1 MAKELETLISVGGQL
16 DPSLLKVIQAVNKNI
31 DALEKQVK
39 AANAATKTHGGNIGN
54 VFGKIASGAK
64 VMGSAVQ
71 AGFAAAAGAAKI
83 AAVGIGAVGLVA
95 AATIVGAYKLAEKSS
110 ALAESQNVV
119 EQTFKTSAKAIKDWT
134 LTTAKSAGISQLNAM
149 MWSGSMGAML
159 KSSGVTENYANIMSR
174 SLVQLSG
181 DMSSFYNLA
190 AGDAWEKIRAGIA
203 GETEP
208 LKQLGINLSVAN
220 LQAFALS
227 QGIKTSY
234 AKMGQAQQ
242 TMLRYNYLMKVTAD
256 AQGDFGRTLATSF
269 PNQLRVAQMNIE
281 TLGNTMGSKFQ
292 PAFLGI
298 LQAFNKGFDT
308 GNWAEA
314 SQGISYGLRYV
325 LKTAASM
332 APQAIEIASSILPG
346 LITGIV
352 SVMPQF
358 TTALVGGVLAMVSA
372 LSAQAPAMIPALLLM
387 ARTLLTG
394 LVSAI
399 VTYGPMLA
407 DAGIQLITG
416 FAWMMVQA
424 IPQALPTLISA
435 VTGIISAIV
444 GLLPMVLPM
453 LADAALGLVDAVIS
467 IIANNGPAFL
477 TAALNCVTQLAVG
490 LLRAAPKLVP
500 IVVSLVRSLVDW
512 LGANLGLLLEAGIQC
527 LVQLAM
533 GIIQAL
539 PQLVAMVPQ
548 ILLAVVNALTTA
560 LPMLIGSGAEIIAQL
575 IAALIQCLPTLI
587 AAIPQIILAVGQA
600 LFDSIPLLLTF
611 PQQLFEALGPALG
624 AINWGELG
632 LSMLKAIVNGLV
644 AAGNL
649 VVNALN
655 TILIGP
661 INKLL
666 EPLSQLGINLKIPN
680 IPNIP
685 TIPGYAA
692 GIASAPG
699 GLSLVGE
706 NGPELMNVPP
716 RSTVYNNTETRQMLG
731 GAGQMAVQIIV
742 NVLGGTGT
750 EREDAQRGVQAAIP
764 DFEAVLEAHGFAQR
778 RVAFGN

>member
-31 DALEKQVK
+31 DGLEKQVK

-54 VFGKIASGAK
+54 VYGKIASGAK

-71 AGFAAAAGAAKI
+71 AGFQAAAGAAKI
-83 AAVGIGAVGLVA
+83 AAVGIGAVGLIA
-95 AATIVGAYKLAEKSS
+95 AATTVGAYKLAEKSS

-119 EQTFKTSAKAIKDWT
+119 EQTFKSSAKAIKDWT

-234 AKMGQAQQ
+234 AKTSQAQQ

-281 TLGNTMGSKFQ
+281 TLGNTIGTKFQ

-332 APQAIEIASSILPG
+332 VPQAIEIASSILPG

-358 TTALVGGVLAMVSA
+358 TTALVGGVLSMLSA

-387 ARTLLTG
+387 ARTMLTG

-407 DAGIQLITG
+407 EAGIQLITG

-424 IPQALPTLISA
+424 VPQALPVLTSA
-435 VTGIISAIV
+435 LTGLISAIV
-444 GLLPMVLPM
+444 GLLPLVLPM
-453 LADAALGLVDAVIS
+453 LADAALGLVDAAISVIAQS
-467 IIANNGPAFL
+467 GPQFL
-477 TAALNCVTQLAVG
+477 TAALDAAKQLALG
-490 LLRAAPKLVP
+490 LLKAAPKLIP
-500 IVVSLVRSLVDW
+500 AALSLIQSLVDW
-512 LGANLGLLLEAGIQC
+512 LSANHALIIEAGIQAV
-527 LVQLAM
+527 LQLAL
-533 GIIQAL
+533 GLINAL

-548 ILLAVVNALTTA
+548 ILLTVINTLTA
-560 LPMLIGSGAEIIAQL
+560 NLPLLFSSGAEIIAQL
-575 IAALIQCLPTLI
+575 IVALIQCLPTLM
-587 AAIPQIILAVGQA
+587 AAIPQIVLALAQA
-600 LFDSIPLLLTF
+600 LFDNIPLLLSF
-611 PQQLFEALGPALG
+611 PKQLFDALVPALG
-624 AINWGELG
+624 AINWGEMG
-632 LSMLKAIVNGLV
+632 LSMLKAIVNGL
-644 AAGNL
+644 ASGGNL

-655 TILIGP
+655 TILVGS
-661 INKLL
+661 INKF
-666 EPLSQLGINLKIPN
+666 LSDNKIPLQIPK

-685 TIPGYAA
+685 TIPAYAN

-699 GLSLVGE
+699 GLSIVGE
-706 NGPELMNVPP
+706 NGPELLNVPP

-731 GAGQMAVQIIV
+731 GGGGATIQFFINIT
-742 NVLGGTGT
+742 GGTGA
-750 EREDAQRGVQAAIP
+750 ERESLTQGIRQVMP
-764 DFEAVLEAHGFAQR
+764 DLEAALESIGNGQR
-778 RVAFGN
+778 RVAFG